1 MFLLFIAVV
10 REYLFQ
16 FFIRGRSDALLIP
29 VYRFQLL
36 HYSARPKPGSATMK
50 MKHHELKHPCLWLGL
65 WLLFCT
71 LPAATAETP
80 DKACT
85 DPCLQ
90 AAIAALY
97 IRSPFLSPFLI
108 DIKVQ
113 NSVATLEGIV
123 ADAGERSLAEE
134 IATGVDGITAVLNH
148 IRVEPSASAQRPV
161 KPPLDCVTH
170 DDALADRVRTQLY
183 WNRTTHGMAVEVSAR
198 DGVITLRGQATDR
211 HQADLARL
219 ITLNTCGVKQVDS
232 RIQTVTKP

>member
-1 MFLLFIAVV
+1 
-10 REYLFQ
+10 
-16 FFIRGRSDALLIP
+16 
-29 VYRFQLL
+29 
-36 HYSARPKPGSATMK
+36 MK
-50 MKHHELKHPCLWLGL
+50 MKHNEMNYPRLWLGL

-71 LPAATAETP
+71 LPAAAAGTP

-90 AAIAALY
+90 ATIAALY
-97 IRSPFLSPFLI
+97 IRSPFLSPFLV

-113 NSVATLEGIV
+113 DSVATLDGIV

-134 IATGVDGITAVLNH
+134 IATGVEGITAVVNH

-161 KPPLDCVTH
+161 KPPLDCVTD

-198 DGVITLRGQATDR
+198 DGLITLRGQATDR
-211 HQADLARL
+211 HQAELARL
-219 ITLNTCGVKQVDS
+219 ISLNTCGVKQADS
-232 RIQTVTKP
+232 QIQIMSKP